1 MLESEVNNPKHS
13 CKEDSRDHDED
24 GRTLEFVPGRPRCLL
39 RELYKRL
46 FKRIDELFH
55 LYI

>member
-13 CKEDSRDHDED
+13 CKEDSRDHNQE
-24 GRTLEFVPGRPRCLL
+24 GRTLEFVPSRPRCLL

-46 FKRIDELFH
+46 FKIVDELFH